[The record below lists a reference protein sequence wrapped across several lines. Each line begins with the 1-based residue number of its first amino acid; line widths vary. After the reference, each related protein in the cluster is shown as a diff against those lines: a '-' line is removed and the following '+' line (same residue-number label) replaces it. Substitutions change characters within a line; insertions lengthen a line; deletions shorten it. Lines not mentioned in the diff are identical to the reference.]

1 MQELVE
7 KFRKHVIDL
16 SNNTK
21 EFVHHEWFVKYH
33 LNLIEEIA
41 LELCDMHREAD
52 RNIVRTLVWIHDYAK
67 ILDKEKEH
75 DAVMFQ
81 KGKEKLLEFGFENG
95 FADKVIEYLAIFERK
110 MEVDLHEAPIEVR
123 IASSADGAAHLI
135 GPFWSIYFKENSDKS
150 IEELMESNRKK
161 LKKDWERKIVLP
173 EVKKAFEA
181 RYKMVNEQAGDFP
194 KKYFS

>member
-1 MQELVE
+1 VE

-16 SNNTK
+16 SSNTK

-95 FADKVIEYLAIFERK
+95 FADKVIEYLGIFERK

-135 GPFWSIYFKENSDKS
+135 GPFWSIYFKENSDKP